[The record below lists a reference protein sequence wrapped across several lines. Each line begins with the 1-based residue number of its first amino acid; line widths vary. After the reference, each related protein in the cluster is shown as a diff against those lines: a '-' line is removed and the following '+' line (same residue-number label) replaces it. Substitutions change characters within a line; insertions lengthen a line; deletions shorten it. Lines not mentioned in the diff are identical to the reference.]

1 MPLYVPALW
10 IGCGVCLLA
19 GVQFLLIGTSQ
30 AKKYVY
36 TAFGCL
42 CVLAA
47 GYLLLTAALY
57 QTHSAAWASTVVR
70 VQIAFAC
77 GIYPAAVGFF
87 GLYAELVYWRRWFVL
102 TAAVFGTFFIINLFS
117 PASALYSSIS
127 AAAPLLLP
135 WGEQVSHFSGIE
147 SSFAPAYYVAVA
159 ACFVWSVGCCVALWR
174 RGRRRRMWPLVLYL
188 VIQIVTFEHAQFVYR
203 TGTRSITF
211 EVLAFL
217 ALVLIMSDVLRR
229 RLRWQR
235 KALSASL
242 ADLRVET
249 NHRQRIEADLRHI
262 AYHDPLTGL
271 PNRLHMQND
280 LHAALDGQAFD
291 HGALV
296 LLNLD
301 HFKTINDA
309 LGHAVGD
316 EVLRTTAA
324 RLMGAVPTGTQLA
337 HFGGDEF
344 ALLLH
349 SVGDSSECATKNA
362 KQIALHVMAC
372 IAAPL
377 HLGDHELVVG
387 ASAGIAMLPN
397 AAGDVFG
404 VLREVDVAL
413 HQAKASGRNTAITF
427 ECSMQAHIEQRHS
440 LESDLRL
447 ALKRDEFEIYYQPQV
462 DMQGH
467 FVGAEALLRWRHP
480 VRGLVEPTEFIPIAE
495 EAGLIHAIG
504 REVLRRAC
512 IERSDWPASAGCARL
527 AVNISPW
534 QLFAQDFV
542 SALLETARSTKVN
555 PEHITL
561 EITEN
566 IHLQDLDDIAD
577 KIRAL
582 AAHGFQFSMDDFGT
596 GYTTLA
602 SLKKLPVRE
611 LKIDRVFV
619 EGLQPDSRDGFVDA
633 MIAIA
638 HHLDLV
644 VVAEGVE
651 TEAQQTALRAMGCD
665 VTQGYLVSRP
675 LAAAAFHDW
684 MAANLAQSLV
694 SGKLLTSNF

>member
-10 IGCGVCLLA
+10 IACGVCLLT
-19 GVQFLLIGTSQ
+19 GIQFLLVSTNRGKN
-30 AKKYVY
+30 AVY
-36 TAFGCL
+36 TTFGCL
-42 CVLAA
+42 CLLAA

-57 QTHSAAWASTVVR
+57 QTHSADWASSVVR
-70 VQIAFAC
+70 AQLAFAC

-87 GLYAELVYWRRWFVL
+87 GLYAELVYWRRWFAIAV
-102 TAAVFGTFFIINLFS
+102 AVFGAFFIINLFS
-117 PASALYSSIS
+117 PASILYSSIS
-127 AAAPLLLP
+127 AAPSLLLP
-135 WGEQVSHFSGIE
+135 WGEHVSHFEGIE
-147 SSFAPAYYVAVA
+147 SSFAPAYYLAVA

-174 RGRRRRMWPLVLYL
+174 CGRRRRMWPLVLYL
-188 VIQIVTFEHAQFVYR
+188 VIQIGTFEHAQFVYR
-203 TGTRSITF
+203 TGARSITF

-229 RLRWQR
+229 RLRWQA

-242 ADLRVET
+242 TSLRVET
-249 NHRQRIEADLRHI
+249 DRRQHMEEDLRHI
-262 AYHDPLTGL
+262 AYHDGLTGL
-271 PNRLHMQND
+271 PNRLHMEND
-280 LHAALDGQAFD
+280 LHVAIDSKSFD

-316 EVLRTTAA
+316 EVLRGTAA
-324 RLMGAVPTGTQLA
+324 RLIAAVPAGTQIA

-344 ALLLH
+344 ALLMH
-349 SVGDSSECATKNA
+349 SDGDSNDSAAENA
-362 KQIALHVMAC
+362 KQLAVHIMAS

-377 HLGDHELVVG
+377 RLGDHELVVG
-387 ASAGIAMLPN
+387 ASAGIAMLPS
-397 AAGDVFG
+397 APGEVSG

-413 HQAKASGRNTAITF
+413 HQAKASGRNKVMVF
-427 ECSMQAHIEQRHS
+427 ETSMQANIERHHS

-447 ALKRDEFEIYYQPQV
+447 ALQRDEFEIYYQPQI
-462 DMQGH
+462 DMHGR

-480 VRGLVEPTEFIPIAE
+480 VRGLVEPTAFIPVAE

-512 IERSDWPASAGCARL
+512 IERSSWPVSVAHARL

-542 SALLETARSTKVN
+542 SALLETARATAVN
-555 PEHITL
+555 PAHITL

-566 IHLQDLDDIAD
+566 LYLQDLDDIAD

-602 SLKKLPVRE
+602 SLKKLPVSE

-619 EGLQPDSRDGFVDA
+619 VGLQPGSRDGFVEA

-651 TEAQQTALRAMGCD
+651 TEAQQTVLRTMDCD
-665 VTQGYLVSRP
+665 VIQGYLVSRP
-675 LAAAAFHDW
+675 LCAAAFRDW
-684 MAANLAQSLV
+684 LTTNMAQNPTP
-694 SGKLLTSNF
+694 GNLLTSNS